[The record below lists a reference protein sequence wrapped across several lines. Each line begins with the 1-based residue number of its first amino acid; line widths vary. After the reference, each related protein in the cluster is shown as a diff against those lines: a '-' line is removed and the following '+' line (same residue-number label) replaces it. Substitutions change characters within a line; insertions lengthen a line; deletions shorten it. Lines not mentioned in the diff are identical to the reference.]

1 MSESLLT
8 ESTTSSPDQQ
18 LQLES
23 YKEQTASWRHL
34 DSLFHRFT
42 SVILPVSIAALALPY
57 LNAGTAG
64 AAAEMPKWIPIAGGL
79 VLMVFWIFS
88 SEITGIRDRIRF
100 DIIHKMEGDLG
111 MINGHKEFKKRR
123 AEKWTKRLRSHYLRR
138 VMFVAYVAAAGVLLK
153 CF

>member
-1 MSESLLT
+1 MSEPLLT
-8 ESTTSSPDQQ
+8 EPTTSSPDQQ

-64 AAAEMPKWIPIAGGL
+64 AAAEKPKWIPIAGGL

-123 AEKWTKRLRSHYLRR
+123 AEEWTKILRSHYLRR
-138 VMFVAYVAAAGVLLK
+138 VMFVAYLAAAGVLLK